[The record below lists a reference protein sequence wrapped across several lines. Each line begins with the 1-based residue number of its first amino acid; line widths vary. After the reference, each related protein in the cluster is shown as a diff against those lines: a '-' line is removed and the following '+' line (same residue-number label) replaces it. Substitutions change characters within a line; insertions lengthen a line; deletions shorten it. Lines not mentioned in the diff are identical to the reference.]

1 MNRRDFLRGAS
12 LSTASFL
19 LGCGFSEAIKRKVSS
34 RPNVILIMT
43 DDQGYG
49 DLSCLGN
56 PILKTPNMDQL
67 HSESVRLTNFH
78 VDPSCSPTRSA
89 LMTGC
94 YSHRVKVWH
103 TILGR
108 NFLLKGQ
115 PTMADVFRSNG
126 YRTGHF
132 GKWHLGGNYPYR
144 PMDRGFE
151 EWVGHGDGGTGTATD
166 YWNNDRVNDMVIRN
180 GSTEPSEGYSPD
192 VFFDETMKF
201 IRTHKDKDAPF
212 FVYLATYVPHG
223 PHSLPE
229 KKWVDA
235 YRDKVELKTAYF
247 YAAIS
252 RVDHNLGRLRKFLAR
267 EGLADNTILVFLT
280 DNGTSSGGKIFN
292 AGMRGYKG
300 SQYDGGHRVPCF
312 IHWPDGG
319 IEGGK
324 DVDRLTAHIDLLPT
338 LEKLCRLDNSKP
350 LNYDGKSLVPLLED
364 PSAAWTDRTLVV
376 ESQRIAHPQKWRK
389 CSVMTD
395 RWRLI
400 DGKELYNMSVDPG
413 QEKDIARA
421 HPGIVDQLRAEYE
434 RYWSDVTK
442 GDAGYYS
449 RSILG
454 SLYQPEVTLCA
465 EDWMP
470 FKSGEDSPWSQAHI
484 LQASARFGFWPVE
497 IAVDGIYRVE
507 LRRWPREAETPIRGI
522 PPEKEPSE
530 IDAYLNDRPIN
541 RTLYYGSAPKA
552 VPAAHVCLKIGDI
565 TRESDIARD
574 DAAKVFTL
582 DLKSGSAQVE
592 AWLLDE
598 TGKKLCGVYFVY
610 IRRIK

>member
-1 MNRRDFLRGAS
+1 MNRRDFLKRVS
-12 LSTASFL
+12 LSTASLLFGCRFL
-19 LGCGFSEAIKRKVSS
+19 LASKRKASS

-56 PILKTPNMDQL
+56 PVIQTPNMDQL

-78 VDPSCSPTRSA
+78 VDPTCSPTRSA

-103 TILGR
+103 TIIGR
-108 NFLLKGQ
+108 NYLLKEQ
-115 PTMADVFRSNG
+115 PTMADVFKFNG

-166 YWNNDRVNDMVIRN
+166 YWYNDRVNDMVIRN

-201 IRTHKDKDAPF
+201 IRTHKDAPF
-212 FVYLATYVPHG
+212 FVYLSTYVPHG

-229 KKWVDA
+229 KKWVDV
-235 YRDKVELKTAYF
+235 YRDKVALKTAYF

-267 EGLADNTILVFLT
+267 EGLSDNTILVFLT
-280 DNGTSSGGKIFN
+280 DNGTGSGEKVFN
-292 AGMRGYKG
+292 AGMRDHKG

-312 IHWPDGG
+312 IHWPGG
-319 IEGGK
+319 DIEGGK
-324 DVDRLTAHIDLLPT
+324 DVGRLTAHIDLLPT
-338 LEKLCRLDNSKP
+338 LEKLCRIENSKA
-350 LNYDGKSLVPLLED
+350 LNYDGKSLAPLLKD
-364 PSAAWTDRTLVV
+364 PSAAWTGRTLVV
-376 ESQRIAHPQKWRK
+376 ESQRIAYPQKWRK

-400 DGKELYNMSVDPG
+400 DGKELYDMSVDPG
-413 QEKDIARA
+413 QEKDIAKA
-421 HPGIVDQLRAEYE
+421 HPSIVDQLRREYE

-442 GDAGYYS
+442 GDAGYYG
-449 RSILG
+449 RVILG
-454 SLYQPEVTLCA
+454 SPHQPEVTLCA

-470 FKSGEDSPWSQAHI
+470 SKSGEDSPWSQAHI
-484 LQASARFGFWPVE
+484 LQGSARFGFWPVE
-497 IAVDGIYRVE
+497 IDVDGTYRVE

-522 PPEKEPSE
+522 PPEKDPSE

-541 RTLYYGSAPKA
+541 RTLFYGSAPKA
-552 VPAAHVCLKIGDI
+552 VPAARACLKIGDI
-565 TRESDIARD
+565 IRESDIAQD

-582 DLKSGSAQVE
+582 DLKSGPTQVE

-598 TGKKLCGVYFVY
+598 AGKKLCGVYFVY
-610 IRRIK
+610 IRRI